1 MSVNMPK
8 HLFEKKLSKTDI
20 ENRMSVP
27 MKSLDAFRIPK
38 GEHSK
43 DFGVTDIHGKRWRF
57 RYSTRK
63 SDRHPKPV
71 LSSGWIEFAKKRG
84 LKVGDE
90 VTFSVVDMKGAE
102 DLELGIQARKKIKLF
117 GEVFWSNPL

>member
-1 MSVNMPK
+1 MPK
-8 HLFEKKLSKTDI
+8 NLFIKELSKTDI
-20 ENRMSVP
+20 EYRMAVP
-27 MKSLDAFRIPK
+27 MKSLDAFRIPE

-57 RYSTRK
+57 RCSTRK
-63 SDRHPKPV
+63 SDPYPKPV
-71 LSSGWIEFAKKRG
+71 LSSGWIEFAKTRS

>member
-1 MSVNMPK
+1 MPK
-8 HLFEKKLSKTDI
+8 NLFIKELSKTDI
-20 ENRMSVP
+20 EYRMAVP
-27 MKSLDAFRIPK
+27 MKSLDAFQIPE

-43 DFGVTDIHGKRWRF
+43 DFGVTDIHGKRWKF
-57 RYSTRK
+57 RCSTRK
-63 SDRHPKPV
+63 SDPYPKPV
-71 LSSGWIEFAKKRG
+71 LSSGWIEFAKTRS

-90 VTFSVVDMKGAE
+90 VTFSVVDMEGAE

>member
-1 MSVNMPK
+1 MPK
-8 HLFEKKLSKTDI
+8 ILFTKKLSKTDI
-20 ENRMSVP
+20 EYRMAVP
-27 MKSLDAFRIPK
+27 MKSLYAFRIPK

-57 RYSTRK
+57 RCCTRK
-63 SDRHPKPV
+63 TDPYPKPV
-71 LSSGWIEFAKKRG
+71 LSAGWIEFAKTRS

-90 VTFSVVDMKGAE
+90 VTFSVVGMKGAE

>member
-1 MSVNMPK
+1 MPK
-8 HLFEKKLSKTDI
+8 HLFKKKLSKTDI
-20 ENRMSVP
+20 EYRMAVP
-27 MKSLDAFRIPK
+27 MKRLHAFQIPE

-57 RYSTRK
+57 RCCTRK
-63 SDRHPKPV
+63 TDRYPKPV
-71 LSSGWIEFAKKRG
+71 LSSGWIEFAKTRS

-117 GEVFWSNPL
+117 GEEIWTPPL